1 VPEGIFDEVVVAA
14 TKKEDWTEV
23 EADRTFSSVSCALD
37 GAFII
42 KVVRI

>member
-1 VPEGIFDEVVVAA
+1 MPEGIFDEVVVAA

-23 EADRTFSSVSCALD
+23 EADRTFSSVTFAL
-37 GAFII
+37 GRAFII